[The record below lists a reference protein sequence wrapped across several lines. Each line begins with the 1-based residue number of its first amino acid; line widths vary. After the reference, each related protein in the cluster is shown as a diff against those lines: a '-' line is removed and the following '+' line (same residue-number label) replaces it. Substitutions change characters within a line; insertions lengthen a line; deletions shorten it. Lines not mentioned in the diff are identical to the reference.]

1 MYSEYNKYIIH
12 NQIIICKWL
21 NDYEFYKDKIL
32 NKLNGKKENFEKKFI
47 VKNGIIYYE
56 NIPFLDFNILNNG
69 DFKNNEIKNTL
80 NALCA

>member
-1 MYSEYNKYIIH
+1 M
-12 NQIIICKWL
+12 

-69 DFKNNEIKNTL
+69 DFKNNEIKNML